1 MNEQLQKTALVI
13 GAGSTIAAALIKSLL
28 ASNSCDRIVAVSRGR
43 FAAMDEAEQDK
54 LHYLQSDYS
63 EDSMARIAA
72 RLEREGVQINQVFL
86 CNGILHDADVFP
98 EKRLDDI
105 HETSLQKVTHV
116 NAFVP
121 LLWLKHLRPLLKGKR
136 PCVVTAFS
144 ARVGS
149 IADNGHGGWYAY
161 RASKAALNMLFKT
174 AAIEIRRLAPN
185 VQFLA
190 FHPGTT
196 DTPLSEPFQKNVP
209 ANKLFKPAE
218 VADRLLNLVDKLT
231 GDVPL
236 HFLDWE
242 GKKVEW

>member
-1 MNEQLQKTALVI
+1 MSEQAPEVSLVI
-13 GAGSTIAAALIKSLL
+13 GAGSTIAAALIKQLL
-28 ASNSCDRIVAVSRGR
+28 AEESYDRVVAISRSKPFEVNG
-43 FAAMDEAEQDK
+43 DQQDT
-54 LHYLQSDYS
+54 LQVLQSDYS
-63 EDSMARIAA
+63 EDSMAKIAA
-72 RLEREGVQINQVFL
+72 RLKREKLQIRRVFL
-86 CNGILHDADVFP
+86 CNGVLHDDEVFP
-98 EKRLDDI
+98 EKRLDDLD
-105 HETSLQKVTHV
+105 EASLHKVMQV

-121 LLWLKHLRPLLKGKR
+121 LLWLKHLRPLLKGKQ

-161 RASKAALNMLFKT
+161 RASKTALNMLFKT

-209 ANKLFKPAE
+209 ANKLFRPEE
-218 VADRLLNLVDKLT
+218 VADRLLNLVDRLS
-231 GDVPL
+231 GDAPL

-242 GKKVEW
+242 GKRVDW